1 MKKVFILLF
10 TIFNIL
16 IVSAQTTSTVFFD
29 SNKSDLKPTSIKMLD
44 SLVSFLKDKNNYKID
59 IHAYCDNTGTT
70 TSNQILSDQ
79 RAQSIFDYFKI
90 KNLNGTTT
98 FKGHSDS
105 NPIADN
111 STESGKSKNRRAE
124 IILTVTEPP
133 PVVVKKIIEPEPPII
148 VPTPQT
154 ESPTLLDDV
163 SKAED
168 LEIGKILVLKNLNFV
183 GGTSTLLKESEPS
196 LKLLL
201 KLLKENPTME
211 IEIEGHV
218 CCANDMALSVD
229 RALTVMEY
237 LVMNGINE
245 KRLKYAGHS
254 WNNPVASDATE
265 EGRKQNRRVEIMI
278 LKK

>member
-1 MKKVFILLF
+1 M
-10 TIFNIL
+10 
-16 IVSAQTTSTVFFD
+16 
-29 SNKSDLKPTSIKMLD
+29 D
-44 SLVSFLKDKNNYKID
+44 SLVSFLKDKSSYKID
-59 IHAYCDNTGTT
+59 IHAYCDNTGNGN
-70 TSNQILSDQ
+70 SNQALSDQ
-79 RAQSIFDYFKI
+79 RAEIIFDYFKN
-90 KNLNGTTT
+90 KNLNGTLT
-98 FKGHSDS
+98 FKGHSDA

-111 STESGKSKNRRAE
+111 STESGKAKNRRAE
-124 IILTVTEPP
+124 IIVTVAEPP
-133 PVVVKKIIEPEPPII
+133 PVAVKKTIEPEPPII
-148 VPTPQT
+148 VAIPPT

-237 LVMNGINE
+237 LVTNGIKE